1 MTNVIRKKIC
11 LVGDFAVGKTSLVRQ
26 YVDREFSDKYLST
39 VGVKISR
46 KMVEFHGS
54 KDTTSVPLELVVW
67 DVEGS
72 NAFNFVTSS
81 YLKGAHGTIV
91 VADSTRPETIMN
103 TRLHI
108 DSFFAVSPQGCAVIA
123 LNKCDL
129 VDAER
134 ARSLLQGIASDRVLA
149 IRQTSAKT
157 GEGVDALFTIMAKS
171 LMKEEDH

>member
-46 KMVEFHGS
+46 KMVELHGS
-54 KDTTSVPLELVVW
+54 EDTTTVPLELIVW

-72 NAFNFVTSS
+72 NEFNFVTSS

-91 VADSTRPETIMN
+91 VADITRPETIMN
-103 TRLHI
+103 IRPHI
-108 DSFFAVSPQGCAVIA
+108 DSFFAGSPQGCAVIA

-129 VDAER
+129 VDAQR
-134 ARSLLQGIASDRVLA
+134 TRSLLQGMASDRVLA
-149 IRQTSAKT
+149 VRHTSAKT
-157 GEGVDALFTIMAKS
+157 GEGVDALFTLLAES
-171 LMKEEDH
+171 LMKQEEQ

>member
-1 MTNVIRKKIC
+1 MTNLIRKKIC

-46 KMVEFHGS
+46 KMVELPGG
-54 KDTTSVPLELVVW
+54 KDAAPVPLELIVW

-72 NAFNFVTSS
+72 NAFNFVISS

-91 VADSTRPETIMN
+91 VADSTRPETITNM
-103 TRLHI
+103 RSHI
-108 DSFFAVSPQGCAVIA
+108 DSFFVASPQGLAVIA

-129 VDAER
+129 VDER
-134 ARSLLQGIASDRVLA
+134 RRRSLLEGIPRDRVLA
-149 IRQTSAKT
+149 VRQTSAKT
-157 GEGVDALFTIMAKS
+157 GEGVDPLFTLLAES
-171 LMKEEDH
+171 LWKQEQQ